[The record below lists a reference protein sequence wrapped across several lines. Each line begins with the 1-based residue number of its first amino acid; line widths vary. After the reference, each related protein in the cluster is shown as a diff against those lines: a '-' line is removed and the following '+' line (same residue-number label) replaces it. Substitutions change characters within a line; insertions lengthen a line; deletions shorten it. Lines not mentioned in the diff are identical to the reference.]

1 MLEKQE
7 EGRNSQFLYGC
18 DTDWNLNHELIC
30 WLKYWFKVYKEKT
43 ITDLSFHKF
52 EYKGKTMTQEEI
64 IDRVIELCDFI
75 DKNLYE
81 FDMETEK
88 KIEEKL
94 DELFDL
100 LKLVWGCM
108 WW

>member
-18 DTDWNLNHELIC
+18 DTDWNINHELIC

-52 EYKGKTMTQEEI
+52 EYKDKTMTQEEI
-64 IDRVIELCDFI
+64 IDRVMELCDFI
-75 DKNLYE
+75 DKNIYK
-81 FDMETEK
+81 FDMETYK
-88 KIEEKL
+88 KVEEKS

>member
-30 WLKYWFKVYKEKT
+30 WLKYWFKEFKEKAM
-43 ITDLSFHKF
+43 IHLDFHKF
-52 EYKGKTMTQEEI
+52 EYKDKTMTQEEI

-75 DKNLYE
+75 DKNIYE
-81 FDMETEK
+81 FDMEIEK
-88 KIEEKL
+88 KVEEKL

>member
-18 DTDWNLNHELIC
+18 DTDWNINHELIC

-43 ITDLSFHKF
+43 IVDLSFYKF
-52 EYKGKTMTQEEI
+52 EYKDKTMTQEEI

-75 DKNLYE
+75 DKNICE
-81 FDMETEK
+81 FDMETYK
-88 KIEEKL
+88 KVEEKS

>member
-52 EYKGKTMTQEEI
+52 ETKI
-64 IDRVIELCDFI
+64 HHIEL
-75 DKNLYE
+75 
-81 FDMETEK
+81 
-88 KIEEKL
+88 
-94 DELFDL
+94 
-100 LKLVWGCM
+100 LVFLHFQNYQLQ
-108 WW
+108 